1 MEKKKLFISCPMN
14 GASKEEIDKRMHI
27 LHKLAEL
34 HFGKDLEVIDT
45 WINEEA
51 PQKCKNNRVWYAG
64 ESIKRL
70 SEADYY
76 DVFKK
81 WIPKDEPKK
90 KGSYCIGRVVE
101 VNNDDDGVWFE
112 VDTNVDRIVRD
123 TLKRMKDDKH
133 D

>member
-1 MEKKKLFISCPMN
+1 MVKKKLFISCPMN
-14 GASKEEIDKRMHI
+14 GATKEEIDKRMHI

-45 WINEEA
+45 WIDEEA

-76 DVFKK
+76 VGINLFDFDTDYEKYFGCDIENFVARLIDMPRCLFPKEIIVKK
-81 WIPKDEPKK
+81 GDKKDE
-90 KGSYCIGRVVE
+90 
-101 VNNDDDGVWFE
+101 
-112 VDTNVDRIVRD
+112 
-123 TLKRMKDDKH
+123 
-133 D
+133 